1 MIMGSETTSPS
12 LLRRVRDP
20 ADRAAWR
27 EFDNKYGELIV
38 RYCRG
43 RGLQHVDADDI
54 RQIVMARLSKALRDF
69 RYSPQRGKFRTYLG
83 RIVRNEMIRAAS
95 RPNVARTRVDIDEVA
110 DQATA
115 PPDTAD
121 ELWERQWVHHHLR
134 LAMRELRDDYEP
146 RSIEMFERLLA
157 GETVPQVAASF
168 GTTTQ
173 AVHKV
178 KQRMRDRLKSLVA
191 EQIRQE
197 DEPDGESTRQR
208 SPDPGRS

>member
-1 MIMGSETTSPS
+1 MGSETTSPS

-27 EFDNKYGELIV
+27 EFDSKYGELIV

-54 RQIVMARLSKALRDF
+54 RQIVMARLSRALRGF
-69 RYSPQRGKFRTYLG
+69 RYSPQRGRFRTYLG
-83 RIVRNEMIRAAS
+83 RIVRNELIRAGS
-95 RPNVARTRVDIDEVA
+95 RPSVAHTGVDIDEA
-110 DQATA
+110 ANRAAAA
-115 PPDTAD
+115 PDVTD
-121 ELWERQWVHHHLR
+121 DLWERQWVHHHLR
-134 LAMRELRDDYEP
+134 LAMRQIRRDYEP

-157 GETVPQVAASF
+157 GETVPQVAVSF

-197 DEPDGESTRQR
+197 DEPDGQSTPER
-208 SPDPGRS
+208 PGPGRP

>member
-1 MIMGSETTSPS
+1 MGSETTSPS

-27 EFDNKYGELIV
+27 EFDTKYGELIV

-43 RGLQHVDADDI
+43 RGLQHADADDI
-54 RQIVMARLSKALRDF
+54 RQMVMARLAKALRGF
-69 RYSPQRGKFRTYLG
+69 RYSPQRGRFRAYLG
-83 RIVRNEMIRAAS
+83 RIVRNEMIRAGS
-95 RPNVARTRVDIDEVA
+95 RPNVARTRVDTDEAA
-110 DQATA
+110 DQAAA

-134 LAMRELRDDYEP
+134 LAMRHLRQDYEP

-168 GTTTQ
+168 GATTQ

-178 KQRMRDRLKSLVA
+178 KERMRDRLKRLVA

-197 DEPDGESTRQR
+197 DEPDGESTPPL
-208 SPDPGRS
+208 SPGPGRS

>member
-1 MIMGSETTSPS
+1 MGSETTSPS
-12 LLRRVRDP
+12 LLCRVRDP

-27 EFDNKYGELIV
+27 EFDTKYGELIV

-54 RQIVMARLSKALRDF
+54 RQIVMARLSRALRGF
-69 RYSPQRGKFRTYLG
+69 RYSPQRGRFRAYLG
-83 RIVRNEMIRAAS
+83 RIVRNELIRAGS
-95 RPNVARTRVDIDEVA
+95 RPSVARTGVDIDEA
-110 DQATA
+110 AGRAAAAPDAT
-115 PPDTAD
+115 DD
-121 ELWERQWVHHHLR
+121 LWERQWVHHHLR
-134 LAMRELRDDYEP
+134 LAMRQLRRDYEP

-157 GETVPQVAASF
+157 GETVPRVAASF
-168 GTTTQ
+168 GTTAQ

-197 DEPDGESTRQR
+197 DEPDGESTPQR
-208 SPDPGRS
+208 SPGPGRS